1 MKYLKYTLPLLA
13 AALMLTAPAETN
25 ATQFRLPFKT
35 KTTELQK
42 TDVWI
47 PLYDGIDFMRCE
59 STSPIQ
65 KVCVLR
71 IDTENK
77 DLEFY
82 TTGRHSDYK
91 DTESETLRETAVDFL
106 RENDML
112 AAVNANFYSPF
123 NATTRT
129 TRGPS
134 NVIGL
139 AISDG
144 VLVSA
149 PDGTSSSFIVNSNG
163 VKSIREIHDED
174 PLDGIRTAVAGRP
187 IILKDGE
194 IVKQNDESVHP
205 RTAVGISKDNRYVYF
220 MTIDG
225 RQVQSIGATLENEAK
240 WLKKA
245 GAWDGLNLDGG
256 GSTTMVI
263 RTPEG
268 ETKVLNSPIG
278 NANIKGYLRN
288 NANHIGVRKV
298 KKTADK

>member
-1 MKYLKYTLPLLA
+1 MKYWKYSLPLLA

-65 KVCVLR
+65 KVCILR

-82 TTGRHSDYK
+82 TTGRHPDYK
-91 DTESETLRETAVDFL
+91 DEESETLRETAVDFL
-106 RENDML
+106 NENDML
-112 AAVNANFYSPF
+112 AAINANFYSPF

-144 VLVSA
+144 VLVS
-149 PDGTSSSFIVNSNG
+149 SSEGNSPCFTVNSDG
-163 VKSIREIHDED
+163 VKTIRAIKEED
-174 PLDGIRTAVAGRP
+174 PLDGIRTAVAGKP

-194 IVKQNDESVHP
+194 IVKQGDEAVHP

-225 RQVQSIGATLENEAK
+225 RQVQSIGATLENEAM

-298 KKTADK
+298 KK

>member
-1 MKYLKYTLPLLA
+1 MKYWKYSLPLLA
-13 AALMLTAPAETN
+13 AALLLAAPTETN
-25 ATQFRLPFKT
+25 ATHFRLPFKT
-35 KTTELQK
+35 KTTEQQK

-59 STSPIQ
+59 STAPIQ
-65 KVCVLR
+65 KIFILR
-71 IDTENK
+71 VDTENK

-82 TTGRHSDYK
+82 TTGRHPDYK
-91 DTESETLRETAVDFL
+91 DEESETLRETTVDFL
-106 RENDML
+106 NENDML

-139 AISDG
+139 AVSDG
-144 VLVSA
+144 VLVSS
-149 PDGTSSSFIVNSNG
+149 PEVNCPCFTVNSDG
-163 VKSIREIHDED
+163 IKTIRAISPDES
-174 PLDGIRTAVAGRP
+174 LEGIRTAVAGKP

-194 IVKQNDESVHP
+194 IVKQGDESVHP

-268 ETKVLNSPIG
+268 KAKVLNSPIG

-298 KKTADK
+298 KK